1 MKLTS
6 EMLRQLVES
15 ELAKS
20 ASLDKSSQAKEVSP
34 GEEGRH
40 LSNKVDHYK
49 RVSGENKKV
58 KKSKASLKKESRL
71 STLDYVKALELEEKR
86 LYRRLAQISE
96 QRTRIIEGISN
107 SN

>member
-20 ASLDKSSQAKEVSP
+20 ASLDKGVQAKEVSP

-49 RVSGENKKV
+49 NLSDKK
-58 KKSKASLKKESRL
+58 KKKKSLKKESRL
-71 STLDYVKALELEEKR
+71 SPLDYVKALEMEERR
-86 LYRRLAQISE
+86 LHKRLAQISE